1 MTPQYMK
8 METTAGLA
16 VRSLKAVALDD
27 VLYTPDQGPFGKR
40 KASYR
45 SLTAK
50 LKPWAIVQPRNAEEV
65 SKAVKALLAVPG
77 CKSAVR
83 RGGHMA
89 WLGANNIQDGVTIGL
104 VLMAKPKYSPIME
117 LARLL
122 PGGTWTDVHYEVER
136 RR

>member
-16 VRSLKAVALDD
+16 DRSLRAVALGD
-27 VLYTPDQGPFGKR
+27 VLYTPDQDPFGKC

-65 SKAVKALLAVPG
+65 SKAVKSLLAAPG
-77 CKSAVR
+77 W
-83 RGGHMA
+83 HMA
-89 WLGANNIQDGVTIGL
+89 WLGANNVQDGVTIGL
-104 VLMAKPKYSPIME
+104 VLMAKPKYSPITE

-122 PGGTWTDVHYEVER
+122 PGGTWTDVYHEVER